1 MKKRIWE
8 LDAFRGICLIGM
20 IGVHLVYDLT
30 VLYKIITWQ
39 PPDIFVFVQRWG
51 GLLFLLLSGI
61 CVTLGSHS
69 ARRGIIVFIAGLIVS
84 GVTYGMYRFGF
95 AGKSIIIYFG
105 VLHCLGVCML
115 LWSCFR
121 KLPWWA
127 LALFGLA
134 FAALG
139 LYFRTLTVENP
150 WLFPLGLTTQTFV
163 TSDYFPILPNFGY
176 FLLGSAL
183 GKTLYRRKETLL
195 PGVNPKNPILRFLQW
210 MGRQSLWIYL
220 LHQPILNGICMLI
233 LEATK

>member
-61 CVTLGSHS
+61 CVTLGSRS
-69 ARRGIIVFIAGLIVS
+69 VRRGIIVFVAGLIVS

-95 AGKSIIIYFG
+95 SGKSIVIYFG

-115 LWSCFR
+115 LWGCFR

-134 FAALG
+134 FTALG

-176 FLLGSAL
+176 FLLGAVL

-233 LEATK
+233 MEATK

>member
-8 LDAFRGICLIGM
+8 LDAFRGLCLIGM

-84 GVTYGMYRFGF
+84 AVTYGMYRFGF
-95 AGKSIIIYFG
+95 AGKSIVIYFG

-127 LALFGLA
+127 LAILGCALA
-134 FAALG
+134 ILG

-150 WLFPLGLTTQTFV
+150 WLFPLGLTTQSFV
-163 TSDYFPILPNFGY
+163 TSDYFPILPNLGY
-176 FLLGSAL
+176 FLIGAVL

-195 PGVNPKNPILRFLQW
+195 PGVDPKNPILRFLQW

-233 LEATK
+233 TEATK

>member
-8 LDAFRGICLIGM
+8 LDAFRGLCLIGM

-30 VLYKIITWQ
+30 VLYKIVTWQ

-61 CVTLGSHS
+61 CVTLGSRS
-69 ARRGIIVFIAGLIVS
+69 VRRGIIVFVAGLIVS

-95 AGKSIIIYFG
+95 SGKSIVIYFG

-115 LWSCFR
+115 LWGCFH

-134 FAALG
+134 FTALG

-176 FLLGSAL
+176 FLLGAVL

-233 LEATK
+233 MEATK

>member
-30 VLYKIITWQ
+30 VLYKIVTLQ

-61 CVTLGSHS
+61 CVTLGSRS
-69 ARRGIIVFIAGLIVS
+69 VRRGIIVFIAGLIVS

-95 AGKSIIIYFG
+95 SGKSIVIYFG

-115 LWSCFR
+115 LWGCFR

-134 FAALG
+134 FTALG

-176 FLLGSAL
+176 FLLGAVL

-233 LEATK
+233 MEATK